1 MIISVFRQ
9 IEKDV
14 FIQYTDVDEEVKQ
27 YLLRLH
33 LVKSKI
39 PDNLV
44 KNHNGITLGALYTS
58 QF

>member
-1 MIISVFRQ
+1 MMSVFRQ
-9 IEKDV
+9 NEKDV
-14 FIQYTDVDEEVKQ
+14 FIQYTNVNKEVVIQ
-27 YLLRLH
+27 YLLRLY

-44 KNHNGITLGALYTS
+44 KNHKGITLGALYTT

>member
-33 LVKSKI
+33 LVESKI

>member
-1 MIISVFRQ
+1 MMISVFRQ
-9 IEKDV
+9 NEKDV
-14 FIQYTDVDEEVKQ
+14 FMQYSDVNKEEVIQ

-44 KNHNGITLGALYTS
+44 KNCK
-58 QF
+58 